1 VNAMLDLLAAVGRAC
16 LGACRFTG
24 QLAIFGLSGLS
35 HLVRPPFYWRMF
47 GRALLEI
54 GYFSLP
60 VVALTAI
67 FTGMVLALQSYT
79 GFARFSAEGAVASV
93 VVLSV
98 TRELGPVLAG
108 LMVAGRVGAAMAAE
122 IGTMRVTDQIDAL
135 STLST
140 NPMKYLVAPRLLA
153 GAIALPLLVLIAD
166 ILGVM
171 GGYIIATL
179 KLGFNQAT
187 YLHNTLDILQSAD
200 VVSGLAKAAVFGF
213 LIALM
218 GCFQGYNSRGG
229 AQGVGAATT
238 AAVVAASILILAF
251 DYVLTEMFFARC
263 PRPPRSCAFAACASR
278 SATSGCSTAS
288 TST

>member
-1 VNAMLDLLAAVGRAC
+1 VLDGVGAVGRAT
-16 LGACRFTG
+16 LGACRAAG
-24 QLAIFGLSGLS
+24 QLALFGLSGLS
-35 HLVRPPFYWRMF
+35 HLLRPPFYWRMF
-47 GRALLEI
+47 LRAMVQI

-79 GFARFSAEGAVASV
+79 GFSRFSAESAIASL

-153 GAIALPLLVLIAD
+153 GTIALPLLVVVAD
-166 ILGVM
+166 ILGVL
-171 GGYIIATL
+171 GGFIIATL
-179 KLGFNQAT
+179 KLGFNSAN
-187 YLHNTLDILQSAD
+187 YLQRTIDFVQTQD
-200 VVSGLAKAAVFGF
+200 VVSGLVKAAVFGF
-213 LIALM
+213 IITLM
-218 GCFQGYNSRGG
+218 GCYQGYNSRGG
-229 AQGVGAATT
+229 AEGVGSATT
-238 AAVVAASILILAF
+238 AAVVAASVLILAF
-251 DYVLTEMFFARC
+251 DYVLTEMFF
-263 PRPPRSCAFAACASR
+263 SR
-278 SATSGCSTAS
+278 
-288 TST
+288 

>member
-1 VNAMLDLLAAVGRAC
+1 MNAILDLVATTGRGVIGGCRVAGALAVFAVD
-16 LGACRFTG
+16 
-24 QLAIFGLSGLS
+24 GLS
-35 HLVRPPFYWRMF
+35 HLLRPPFYWRMF

-79 GFARFSAEGAVASV
+79 GFSRFSAESAIANV

-108 LMVAGRVGAAMAAE
+108 LMVAGRIGAAMAAE

-140 NPMKYLVAPRLLA
+140 NPMKYLVAPRLAA
-153 GAIALPLLVLIAD
+153 GIIALPLLVLVAD
-166 ILGVM
+166 VLGVM
-171 GGYIIATL
+171 GGFIVSTL
-179 KLGFNQAT
+179 KLGFNTTT
-187 YLHNTLDILQSAD
+187 YLHNTLDFVQTMD
-200 VVSGLAKAAVFGF
+200 VVSGLVKAAVFGF

-218 GCFQGYNSRGG
+218 GCYQGYNSRGG
-229 AQGVGAATT
+229 AEGVGAATT
-238 AAVVAASILILAF
+238 AAVVGASILILAF
-251 DYVLTEMFFARC
+251 DYVLTEMFFAR
-263 PRPPRSCAFAACASR
+263 
-278 SATSGCSTAS
+278 
-288 TST
+288 